1 MKRDEDLTMLRECY
15 RMGHGIDFCWGRS
28 MVLEDCADIPLNA
41 LKRLCAVW
49 KANLNEVQQG
59 IDYQRAIFQAA
70 AMLVNAKG
78 GRKARTFTDG
88 YGVERRARGPMWR
101 GTAGE

>member
-28 MVLEDCADIPLNA
+28 LVIEDCADIPLNA
-41 LKRLCAVW
+41 LKKLCAFW

-59 IDYQRAIFQAA
+59 IDYQRAIFRAA
-70 AMLVNAKG
+70 ALLVGNAGSGNTGNTKNTTKSASG
-78 GRKARTFTDG
+78 EGAAREI
-88 YGVERRARGPMWR
+88 GVMG
-101 GTAGE
+101 

>member
-28 MVLEDCADIPLNA
+28 LVIEDCADIPLNA
-41 LKRLCAVW
+41 LKRLCAFW

-59 IDYQRAIFQAA
+59 IDYQRAIFRAA
-70 AMLVNAKG
+70 ALLV
-78 GRKARTFTDG
+78 GRKHGQTRTGHGLTQT
-88 YGVERRARGPMWR
+88 GVMG
-101 GTAGE
+101 